1 MAESS
6 RLMKSESESAIPWAQ
21 VFSRTAD
28 LPLVFT
34 VRRSYYSEV
43 NALIESLDLNEH
55 HKGGLFSTW
64 YWATPL
70 IDGYVLTNL
79 TYGFPSGSLPTGM
92 RVVGANPLRL
102 ICHLLGLTQPRK
114 FASEKSVP
122 KVETLVAKLEE
133 QQSHGIE
140 TLESGSHDF
149 LFAETTSDLVALS
162 FKLFG
167 EEGLPREMAGYEHLI
182 PAPGEWGENGFM
194 LHDYKLLV
202 ETGIPLSE
210 ALKWSD
216 LVRPVWRFVEIIKAG
231 VTFNEVMEWHK
242 EGVEPHCVP
251 GLKEVGASFNEVREW
266 MTVGGFAG
274 NYASLKKTGVSVAD
288 VKPYM
293 EMGFSDPWAMNLL
306 THKVSVSLL
315 RELIEEM
322 KPKQWGM
329 QIVMRLAIS
338 GMDRA
343 TLHRWMQ
350 IGIRPEIID
359 IAVSKS
365 IAIELVEAY
374 TRTPKSPQQIE
385 QFIRKQ

>member
-1 MAESS
+1 
-6 RLMKSESESAIPWAQ
+6 MKSELKSATPWAQ

-34 VRRSYYSEV
+34 VRRSYYNEV

-70 IDGYVLTNL
+70 IDGYVLTNQ
-79 TYGFPSGSLPTGM
+79 TYGFPSGSLPTGL

-133 QQSHGIE
+133 QQSHDLE

-149 LFAETTSDLVALS
+149 LFADTTSDLVVLS

-167 EEGLPREMAGYEHLI
+167 EHGLPREMAGYEHLI

-315 RELIEEM
+315 RELNEEM
-322 KPKQWGM
+322 KPKQWEM

-350 IGIRPEIID
+350 LGIRPEIID

-365 IAIELVEAY
+365 IAIELMEAY
-374 TRTPKSPQQIE
+374 TRTPKTPQQIE

>member
-1 MAESS
+1 
-6 RLMKSESESAIPWAQ
+6 MKSESESTIPWSQ

-34 VRRSYYSEV
+34 VRRSYYNEV
-43 NALIESLDLNEH
+43 NDLVNSLDLDEH

-70 IDGYVLTNL
+70 IEGYVLTNL
-79 TYGFPSGSLPTGM
+79 TYGFPSGSLPTGL

-122 KVETLVAKLEE
+122 IGETLVAKLEE
-133 QQSHGIE
+133 QQSHGLEI
-140 TLESGSHDF
+140 LESGSHDL
-149 LFAETTSDLVALS
+149 LFADTTSDLVVLS

-167 EEGLPREMAGYEHLI
+167 EQGLPREMSGYEHLI

-210 ALKWSD
+210 ALKWSE
-216 LVRPVWRFVEIIKAG
+216 LIRPVRRFVQIIKAG
-231 VTFNEVMEWHK
+231 DTLKEVMEWHK
-242 EGVEPHCVP
+242 EGVEPDAVP
-251 GLKEVGASFNEVREW
+251 GLKEVGASFDEVREW
-266 MTVGGFAG
+266 MSVGGLDG
-274 NYASLKKTGVSVAD
+274 NYASLKKIGVSVAD

-293 EMGFSDPWAMNLL
+293 EIGFPDWQAQNLL
-306 THKVSVSLL
+306 KHKVPISLL
-315 RELIEEM
+315 LELNEEM

-359 IAVSKS
+359 LAVSKS

-374 TRTPKSPQQIE
+374 ARTPKTPQQIE
-385 QFIRKQ
+385 KFVRKQ